1 MKYNFNEKD
10 LFDLFV
16 DRDND
21 IQPMFNNPYR
31 RAGYVYATDGMKL
44 IRIKENA
51 VRGNYE
57 TNDKMK
63 LDIPT
68 DNCDY
73 IITDKDIEKVLSNI
87 PHEEEVIKVGN
98 NVKCPECDGEG
109 TVTWKYTDK
118 DWNDHEFEAECPVCE
133 GSGYIEKVREER
145 TGRKIPVLS
154 TIIKV
159 GRNNLTAGFLQTLL
173 DAMKII
179 GISEVRLVAQDKIC
193 NHFRIDENIS
203 VILASNIDIP
213 KCELKLQKGGGK

>member
-16 DRDND
+16 DIDND
-21 IQPMFNNPYR
+21 IQTIYNNPYR
-31 RAGYVYATDGMKL
+31 RDGYVYATDGRKL
-44 IRIKENA
+44 IRIKENV

-73 IITDKDIEKVLSNI
+73 IITDKDIEKVLFNI

-109 TVTWKYTDK
+109 TVTWKYTDR
-118 DWNDHEFEAECPVCE
+118 DWNDYELDEDCPVCE
-133 GSGYIEKVREER
+133 GSGYIEKVRKER
-145 TGRKIPVLS
+145 TGRKISVLS

-213 KCELKLQKGGGK
+213 KCELKLQKGGEQ

>member
-1 MKYNFNEKD
+1 MNYNFDEKD

-16 DRDND
+16 DRDNY
-21 IQPMFNNPYR
+21 IQPIYNNPYR
-31 RAGYVYATDGMKL
+31 MDGYVYATNSRKL
-44 IRIKENA
+44 IRVKENL
-51 VRGNYE
+51 VSVDYGV
-57 TNDKMK
+57 TDKMK

-87 PHEEEVIKVGN
+87 PYEEEVIEVGN

-118 DWNDHEFEAECPVCE
+118 DWYDHELDEDCPVCE
-133 GSGYIEKVREER
+133 GSGYIEKVRKER

-159 GRNNLTAGFLQTLL
+159 GRNNLTADFLQTLL

-179 GISEVRLVAQDKIC
+179 GISEVHLVAQGKIC

-203 VILASNIDIP
+203 VMLASNIDIP
-213 KCELKLQKGGGK
+213 KYELKLQKGGEK

>member
-21 IQPMFNNPYR
+21 IQPMYNNPYQR
-31 RAGYVYATDGMKL
+31 DGYVYATDGKKL

-57 TNDKMK
+57 TTDKMK
-63 LDIPT
+63 LDFPI

-73 IITDKDIEKVLSNI
+73 TVSDKDVEKFLSKL
-87 PHEEEVIKVGN
+87 PHMDEMIAVGN

-118 DWNDHEFEAECPVCE
+118 DWNDHELEEDCPVCE
-133 GSGYIEKVREER
+133 GSGYIEKVRPEK
-145 TGRKIPVLS
+145 TGRKLPILS
-154 TIIKV
+154 FIVKV
-159 GRNNLTAGFLQTLL
+159 GSNNMLAAYLQTLL
-173 DAMKII
+173 DAMRII
-179 GISEVRLVAQDKIC
+179 GVSEVRLVAQDKIC

-203 VILASNIDIP
+203 IMLASNTLSADYKIN
-213 KCELKLQKGGGK
+213 LKQGGEQ

>member
-21 IQPMFNNPYR
+21 IQPMYNNPYQR
-31 RAGYVYATDGMKL
+31 DGYVYATDGRKL

-57 TNDKMK
+57 TTDTMK
-63 LDIPT
+63 LDFPSN
-68 DNCDY
+68 NCNY
-73 IITDKDIEKVLSNI
+73 IITDKDIEKALSNI
-87 PHEEEVIKVGN
+87 PHEEEVIEVGN

-118 DWNDHEFEAECPVCE
+118 DWNDHELEEDCPVCE

-159 GRNNLTAGFLQTLL
+159 GRNNLTADFLQTLL

-179 GISEVRLVAQDKIC
+179 GVSEVRLVAQEKIC

-203 VILASNIDIP
+203 IILASNALSADYKIN
-213 KCELKLQKGGGK
+213 LKQGGEK

>member
-1 MKYNFNEKD
+1 MNYNFNEKD

-21 IQPMFNNPYR
+21 IKPMYNNPYR
-31 RAGYVYATDGMKL
+31 RDGYVYATDGRKL

-57 TNDKMK
+57 TTDTMK
-63 LDIPT
+63 LDFPSN
-68 DNCDY
+68 NCNY
-73 IITDKDIEKVLSNI
+73 IITDKDIEKALSNI
-87 PHEEEVIKVGN
+87 PHEEEVIEVGN

-118 DWNDHEFEAECPVCE
+118 DWNDHELEEDCPVCE
-133 GSGYIEKVREER
+133 GSGYIEKAREER

-159 GRNNLTAGFLQTLL
+159 GRNNLTADFLQTLL
-173 DAMKII
+173 DAMRII
-179 GISEVRLVAQDKIC
+179 GVSEVRLVAQEKIC

-203 VILASNIDIP
+203 IILASNALSADYKIN
-213 KCELKLQKGGGK
+213 LKQGGEQ